1 MFVVVPFLRLVD
13 FFLYGLQQVVVV
25 VVVVSSS
32 SNGSLEVAI
41 AAAAVFYDFGEG
53 FCCFCKVGC
62 PSLGDG
68 GLWYPSERH

>member
-13 FFLYGLQQVVVV
+13 FFLYGLQQVTVVVVV

-53 FCCFCKVGC
+53 FCCCKVGC
-62 PSLGDG
+62 PSWGMVDCG
-68 GLWYPSERH
+68 ERH